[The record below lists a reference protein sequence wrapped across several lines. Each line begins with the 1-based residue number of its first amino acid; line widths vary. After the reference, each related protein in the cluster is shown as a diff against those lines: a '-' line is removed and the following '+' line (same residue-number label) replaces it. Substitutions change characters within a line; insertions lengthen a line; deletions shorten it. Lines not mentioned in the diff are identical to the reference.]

1 MITLALCAAIVAV
14 LAGIAQSASGFG
26 MALIAIPL
34 LLLFTDVQ
42 TAVVGITMLGAV
54 LTTGASIR
62 YRREADWPIAS
73 KLSLAAIV
81 GMPLGLVV
89 LSLVESTILTG
100 VIALLVLAFTWFTWR
115 GVSIKQGRV
124 ITLGTGL
131 VSGALLTSTGMNGP
145 PLVASLQA
153 MGVDKNQLRATLQ
166 ATFAAQDLVA
176 VLGFWVVGQLS
187 LEALVVAASGL
198 PGVVLGWVLGDLVFR
213 RVSPTQ
219 FKGILLLVLLACA
232 ATLLVQTI
240 TSFYEAT

>member
-1 MITLALCAAIVAV
+1 MITLALCSAVVAV
-14 LAGIAQSASGFG
+14 LAGVAQSASGFG

-42 TAVVGITMLGAV
+42 TAVVGITVLGAV

-62 YRREADWPIAS
+62 YRRDADWSIAS
-73 KLSLAAIV
+73 KLSSAAIV
-81 GMPLGLVV
+81 GMPIGLVV

-115 GVSIKQGRV
+115 GVSIRRGRV

-131 VSGALLTSTGMNGP
+131 LSGALLTSTGMNGP

-153 MGVDKNQLRATLQ
+153 MGLDKDRLRATLQ
-166 ATFAAQDLVA
+166 VTFSAQDLVA

-187 LEALVVAASGL
+187 LDALVVAASGL
-198 PGVVLGWVLGDLVFR
+198 PGVVLGWALGDLVFR
-213 RVSPTQ
+213 RVSPAQ

-232 ATLLVQTI
+232 TTLLVQTI
-240 TSFYEAT
+240 TSFYEGT